1 MQLGDSGASKFAF
14 GRISR
19 QAASRLSELEPR
31 EAEGL
36 AWGGGRERRL
46 RLREVMGLTLRCT
59 AKEDELAP
67 EAWNSSGVV
76 TFCWIFWSHFFL
88 ISISTAPF
96 LATEESSIDSC
107 KIPGGIF
114 LKFWHKITWWIW
126 ENCFSCSY
134 LHTEWRIQHMP
145 NEFFWISNRIPLTLT
160 SRK

>member
-76 TFCWIFWSHFFL
+76 TFCCVRCLVPGLELPDSHPRGAL
-88 ISISTAPF
+88 HHCEPP
-96 LATEESSIDSC
+96 SSQEAEFSPSEYIN
-107 KIPGGIF
+107 PTGGETKLVSVI
-114 LKFWHKITWWIW
+114 
-126 ENCFSCSY
+126 
-134 LHTEWRIQHMP
+134 HT
-145 NEFFWISNRIPLTLT
+145 LV
-160 SRK
+160 